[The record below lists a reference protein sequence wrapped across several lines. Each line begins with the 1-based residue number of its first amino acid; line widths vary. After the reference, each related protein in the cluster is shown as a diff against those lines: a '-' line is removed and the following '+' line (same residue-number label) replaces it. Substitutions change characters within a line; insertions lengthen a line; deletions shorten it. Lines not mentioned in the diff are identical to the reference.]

1 MAFRL
6 VVERKGKRS
15 RSIEVRSSSARIGRG
30 HGNDIRIPSAQV
42 SRKHCELR
50 QKAGLVTVE
59 DLESVNGTYLNGDL
73 ITGVAVARP
82 GDKVDVGPVT
92 FVVEYELTPKAL
104 ERLRTM
110 DYDVVD
116 DEIGGEI
123 VLEAADDDEETDVQ
137 PKAKSRPKPAKQE
150 VEEREEIA
158 EEPLTSLMDLDDV
171 SWKPPE
177 KGDLHD
183 LLSGLDHGEESMQP
197 KKRPGPRKRA
207 KRRSRRRTL
216 LRGGTE
222 RQRRQTP
229 SGVGGVSIT
238 RGASFQ
244 TDSRNN
250 LIRPPEAYHCN
261 VVVLAA
267 AGGELL
273 DGRDQPLPSAWGE

>member
-1 MAFRL
+1 MTFRL
-6 VVERKGKRS
+6 VVERQGKRS
-15 RSIEVRSSSARIGRG
+15 RSIEVRSSSACIGRG
-30 HGNDIRIPSAQV
+30 HGNDVRIPSAEV

-50 QKAGLVTVE
+50 EKGGLITVE

-92 FVVEYELTPKAL
+92 FLIEYELTPKAL

-116 DEIGGEI
+116 DEIGEEI
-123 VLEAADDDEETDVQ
+123 VLEAADGDEETDEQ

-197 KKRPGPRKRA
+197 KKRPGPRKRTKA
-207 KRRSRRRTL
+207 EEPPPDAPAEEGKKGKGSKRR
-216 LRGGTE
+216 
-222 RQRRQTP
+222 
-229 SGVGGVSIT
+229 
-238 RGASFQ
+238 
-244 TDSRNN
+244 
-250 LIRPPEAYHCN
+250 PE
-261 VVVLAA
+261 L
-267 AGGELL
+267 E
-273 DGRDQPLPSAWGE
+273 E